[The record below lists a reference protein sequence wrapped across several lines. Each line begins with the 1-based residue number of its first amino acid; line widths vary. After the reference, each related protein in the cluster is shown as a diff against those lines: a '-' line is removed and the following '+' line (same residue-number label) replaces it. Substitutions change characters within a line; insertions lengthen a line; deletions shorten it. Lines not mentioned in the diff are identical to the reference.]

1 MRIMCKYKDYY
12 DYACDASDGLVFE
25 RKPIAEITN
34 QAEFLEWLSPEEWL
48 KHKDIAY
55 KNKQFMITAGYY
67 HYLTDCDLETG
78 KSVLLGEYRNDLF
91 FINNPIFLVHAPL
104 MIVSLRVYP
113 IWSRRKLM
121 WLHRTIEL
129 TGDFQKDVFLPEKYN
144 WKKVE
149 KYLTDFS
156 IKHPI
161 LKNLGLSHLVSAQT
175 IAQNIEEYL
184 FSTKSQPE
192 PLPISDELKA
202 KNHGFDNNS
211 FRGKFTGRK
220 HAKSIAKE
228 GQGGKND

>member
-1 MRIMCKYKDYY
+1 MRIICKYKDYY

-48 KHKDIAY
+48 KHKDIDY

-67 HYLTDCDLETG
+67 HYLADCDLETG

-91 FINNPIFLVHAPL
+91 FIDNPIFLAYAPL
-104 MIVSLRVYP
+104 MIISVCARSVY
-113 IWSRRKLM
+113 RKGKGKCVWWQQPRDIKLKGNFQED
-121 WLHRTIEL
+121 IEL
-129 TGDFQKDVFLPEKYN
+129 PG
-144 WKKVE
+144 
-149 KYLTDFS
+149 KYLRKKTEALLKENC

-184 FSTKSQPE
+184 FSSNPQPE

-220 HAKSIAKE
+220 HAKS
-228 GQGGKND
+228 